1 MSAHIRTPGPS
12 TSRTSSVW
20 ETRVMYRK
28 PAPQRVRPRSGLGRA
43 FVRNEEGSTTVE
55 AVLWMPFFVALLA
68 LIVDA
73 SMLFNSQAQMLRFVQ
88 DANRAFSTGQL
99 ETTDQVGEILQAR
112 LAPLSE
118 RVTVDSLVDTTT
130 VPSGIIRTTTSI
142 PAADLNSIGL
152 ITALMTFDL
161 SVTAQHYVE
170 F

>member
-1 MSAHIRTPGPS
+1 MHTEPTPRGIS
-12 TSRTSSVW
+12 SR
-20 ETRVMYRK
+20 
-28 PAPQRVRPRSGLGRA
+28 RSWGKR
-43 FVRNEEGSTTVE
+43 FVKDDSGSTTVE
-55 AVLWMPFFVALLA
+55 AVLWMPFFMGLLA

-73 SMLFNSQAQMLRFVQ
+73 SMLFNSQAQMLRFIQ

-112 LAPLSE
+112 LAPLSQ

-130 VPSGIIRTTTSI
+130 VASGIVRTTASI

-152 ITALMTFDL
+152 ITALMNFDL

>member
-1 MSAHIRTPGPS
+1 MHSEPTPGGVR
-12 TSRTSSVW
+12 SRGSW
-20 ETRVMYRK
+20 GKR
-28 PAPQRVRPRSGLGRA
+28 
-43 FVRNEEGSTTVE
+43 FVKDESGSTTVE
-55 AVLWMPFFVALLA
+55 AVLWMPFFMGLLA

>member
-1 MSAHIRTPGPS
+1 
-12 TSRTSSVW
+12 
-20 ETRVMYRK
+20 
-28 PAPQRVRPRSGLGRA
+28 
-43 FVRNEEGSTTVE
+43 
-55 AVLWMPFFVALLA
+55 MPFFMGLLA

-73 SMLFNSQAQMLRFVQ
+73 SMLFNSQAQMLRFIQ

-112 LAPLSE
+112 LAPLSQ

-130 VPSGIIRTTTSI
+130 VASGIVRTTASI

-152 ITALMTFDL
+152 ITALMNFDL

>member
-1 MSAHIRTPGPS
+1 
-12 TSRTSSVW
+12 
-20 ETRVMYRK
+20 MYRK

-99 ETTDQVGEILQAR
+99 ESTEQVSEILQSR
-112 LAPLSE
+112 LSPLSDSIA
-118 RVTVDSLVDTTT
+118 VNSTVDTVT
-130 VPSGIIRTTTSI
+130 VPSGIIRTTVSM

-152 ITALMTFDL
+152 ITALMNFNL